1 MSYLWAIISFVLGA
15 IQFGSGNDNYL
26 AISWFV
32 VSGLFTIAA
41 NINYGG
47 RNNG

>member
-1 MSYLWAIISFVLGA
+1 MSYLWAIISFILGA
-15 IQFGSGNDNYL
+15 IQFGSGSTEV
-26 AISWFV
+26 AIGWFI